1 MKYTEINEK
10 SIQELQELLKE
21 KETSLFELN
30 LKLRTMQQTNTS
42 ELKATRKDIARIKT
56 ILTERELSKKAKA

>member
-56 ILTERELSKKAKA
+56 AMNAKRRAE

>member
-10 SIQELQELLKE
+10 NTQELKELLKE
-21 KETSLFELN
+21 KETALFELN

-42 ELKATRKDIARIKT
+42 EIRAIRKDIARIKT
-56 ILTERELSKKAKA
+56 ALNAKGRAE

>member
-30 LKLRTMQQTNTS
+30 
-42 ELKATRKDIARIKT
+42 
-56 ILTERELSKKAKA
+56 

>member
-10 SIQELQELLKE
+10 NTQELKELLKE
-21 KETSLFELN
+21 KETALFESN

-42 ELKATRKDIARIKT
+42 EIRATRKDIARIKT
-56 ILTERELSKKAKA
+56 ALNAKGRAE

>member
-10 SIQELQELLKE
+10 TIDELKDLLKD

-30 LKLRTMQQTNTS
+30 LKLRTMQLTNSS
-42 ELKATRKDIARIKT
+42 EIRVAKKDIARIKT
-56 ILTERELSKKAKA
+56 ALNAKRRA

>member
-42 ELKATRKDIARIKT
+42 ELKATKKDIARIKT
-56 ILTERELSKKAKA
+56 AMNAKRRAE

>member
-42 ELKATRKDIARIKT
+42 ELTATRKDIARIKT
-56 ILTERELSKKAKA
+56 AMNAKRRAE

>member
-10 SIQELQELLKE
+10 NTQELKELLKE
-21 KETSLFELN
+21 KETALFELN

-42 ELKATRKDIARIKT
+42 EIRATRKDIAT
-56 ILTERELSKKAKA
+56 INTALNAKGRAE

>member
-30 LKLRTMQQTNTS
+30 LKLRTMQQKNTS

-56 ILTERELSKKAKA
+56 AMNAKRRAE

>member
-10 SIQELQELLKE
+10 NTQELKELLKE
-21 KETSLFELN
+21 KETALFELN

-42 ELKATRKDIARIKT
+42 EIRAKRKDIARNKT
-56 ILTERELSKKAKA
+56 ALNAKGRNET